1 MSKCI
6 KSLLSAMLFAVII
19 IAFSSCEHKDLCYHH
34 PHGVK
39 LKVVFDW
46 KNAPEAFAKGMCIYF
61 YPVDGGTYRRFDF
74 PNMQGGYIEL
84 AEGTYNVICYNN
96 DTEGV
101 MFGGVTDYYN
111 HSLFTREGDL
121 FEPINERD
129 TSNVKRAEGSE
140 DERVVITPD
149 MMWGCA
155 VTQVEVAE
163 TGLTYTHET
172 ITSDMKAPQLNVENT
187 AEDFILTFYPEDL
200 MCHYMVKIINV
211 VNLQKGLQMCAS
223 LSGMSGGLSLSSN
236 ELGRECVTLPFKANI
251 ADSTTI
257 ISEFYTFGHQE
268 ENLNPHKVILYVW
281 YSKKNVK
288 AYPYDAQVIEGD
300 SVNEDLE
307 ERFNVTNQ
315 IHNAQNKRKVE
326 LIIDGLVLDTIS
338 FKPKPPYDTSVDD
351 WVNVNE
357 IITVG

>member
-6 KSLLSAMLFAVII
+6 KSLLSAMLFAII
-19 IAFSSCEHKDLCYHH
+19 VIAFSSCEHKDLCYHH

-74 PNMQGGYIEL
+74 SNMQGGYIEL
-84 AEGTYNVICYNN
+84 TEGTYNVICYNN

-101 MFGGVTDYYN
+101 MFGGVTDYYTHN
-111 HSLFTREGDL
+111 LFTRQGDL
-121 FEPINERD
+121 FEPVNGSASSD
-129 TSNVKRAEGSE
+129 VPRAEGSE

-187 AEDFILTFYPEDL
+187 DEDFILTFYPEDL
-200 MCHYMVKIINV
+200 MCHYSYKILNV
-211 VNLQKGLQMCAS
+211 ENIESAYLMCAS
-223 LSGMSGGLSLSSN
+223 LSGMSSGLFMSTGEHN
-236 ELGRECVTLPFKANI
+236 EECVTLPLNARIVN
-251 ADSTTI
+251 DSAKI
-257 ISEFYTFGHQE
+257 EGEFYTFGHHKS
-268 ENLNPHKVILYVW
+268 NLSPHKMVLYVW
-281 YSKKNVK
+281 LRNGEFR
-288 AYPYDAQVIEGD
+288 AYPYISNCPEVEVRANEGIEKKFDVTVQVD
-300 SVNEDLE
+300 
-307 ERFNVTNQ
+307 TAPNQ
-315 IHNAQNKRKVE
+315 RRVKI
-326 LIIDGLVLDTIS
+326 IIDTLVLPEGIS
-338 FKPKPPYDTSVDD
+338 NDFKPTIDD
-351 WVNVNE
+351 WIENKE
-357 IITVG
+357 DIIM